1 MSSPSYLMASLPM
14 IEMGDVP
21 PLSMEEFRHRSIGV
35 LSDSEISALDAL
47 LDDGECEECDD
58 EFVRAYKAHE
68 IQMKNVSGRLRAAA
82 WGPDVRF
89 TDKSFPGYDVTFAKM
104 IQDAFAKSNPMEKE
118 QDIDK
123 ARFWL
128 VDSLAGVGEGTVKH
142 VYAYAIKLKIC
153 ERWARL
159 TEAAGDS
166 AVLNVINA
174 NDPAYAS
181 AAAQE

>member
-21 PLSMEEFRHRSIGV
+21 PLSMEEFRHRCIGV

-104 IQDAFAKSNPMEKE
+104 IQDAFAKSNP
-118 QDIDK
+118 
-123 ARFWL
+123 
-128 VDSLAGVGEGTVKH
+128 GVGEGTVKH

-181 AAAQE
+181 AAEQE

>member
-1 MSSPSYLMASLPM
+1 MASLPM
-14 IEMGDVP
+14 IELGDVP
-21 PLSMEEFRHRSIGV
+21 PLSMEEFRHRCIGV
-35 LSDSEISALDAL
+35 LDAAELSALDAL
-47 LDDGECEECDD
+47 LDDDCTDECDD
-58 EFVRAYKAHE
+58 EFVVAYRAHE
-68 IQMKNVSGRLRAAA
+68 IQMKNVSGRLRASA
-82 WGPDVRF
+82 WGPEVRF
-89 TDKSFPGYDVTFAKM
+89 TEKSFPGYDVAFAKM

-118 QDIDK
+118 QDIDR

-159 TEAAGDS
+159 SESAGDA

-174 NDPAYAS
+174 NDPAYA
-181 AAAQE
+181 AQASQE

>member
-21 PLSMEEFRHRSIGV
+21 PLSMEEFRHRCVGV
-35 LSDSEISALDAL
+35 LSEPELAALDAV

-128 VDSLAGVGEGTVKH
+128 VDF
-142 VYAYAIKLKIC
+142 C

-181 AAAQE
+181 TAEQE

>member
-1 MSSPSYLMASLPM
+1 MASLPM

-21 PLSMEEFRHRSIGV
+21 PLSMEEFRHRCIGV

-128 VDSLAGVGEGTVKH
+128 VEGTVKH

-181 AAAQE
+181 AAEQE

>member
-21 PLSMEEFRHRSIGV
+21 PLSMEEFRHRCIGV

-159 TEAAGDS
+159 SEQAGDA

-174 NDPAYAS
+174 NDPEYAS

>member
-14 IEMGDVP
+14 IELGDVP
-21 PLSMEEFRHRSIGV
+21 PLTLEEFRHRCIGM
-35 LSDSEISALDAL
+35 LDESELNALDAL
-47 LDDGECEECDD
+47 LAGEECDD
-58 EFVRAYKAHE
+58 EFVTAYQAHE

-82 WGPDVRF
+82 WGPEVRF
-89 TDKSFPGYDVTFAKM
+89 MERSFPGYDVTFAKM

-181 AAAQE
+181 AAEQE

>member
-14 IEMGDVP
+14 LEMGDVP
-21 PLSMEEFRHRSIGV
+21 PLSMEEFRHRCIGV
-35 LSDSEISALDAL
+35 LEESEIAALDAL
-47 LDDGECEECDD
+47 LDDGDCEECDD

-104 IQDAFAKSNPMEKE
+104 IQDAFAKSNPIEKE

-142 VYAYAIKLKIC
+142 VFAYAIKLKIF

-159 TEAAGDS
+159 TEAAGDC

-174 NDPAYAS
+174 NDPAYAGK
-181 AAAQE
+181 AEQE